1 MNTSTLDIQQLV
13 TAIVAAMTD
22 ADTVTPEPAP
32 VPATT
37 QDKAVDKAARKAKNQ
52 RTNRQINAQLS
63 NATKAFKAGN
73 GTACVAALEKAQALV
88 PTHVNKDGSLAWQS
102 TLDRIGAKA
111 QSFAE
116 KAAVSA

>member
-1 MNTSTLDIQQLV
+1 MSTITEGDLTQLV
-13 TAIVAAMTD
+13 AAIMAAMTEVD
-22 ADTVTPEPAP
+22 TPEPAP

-37 QDKAVDKAARKAKNQ
+37 QTLAVDKAARTARNQ

-73 GTACVAALEKAQALV
+73 GTACVAALQKAQNLV
-88 PTHVNKDGSLAWQS
+88 PTHLNKDGSLTWQS
-102 TLDRIGAKA
+102 TMDRIGAKA

-116 KAAVSA
+116 QASA

>member
-1 MNTSTLDIQQLV
+1 MSTITEGDLTQLV
-13 TAIVAAMTD
+13 AAIVTAMTE

-37 QDKAVDKAARKAKNQ
+37 QTKAAQKAARTAQNQ

-73 GTACVAALEKAQALV
+73 GTACVAALQKAQDLV
-88 PTHVNKDGSLAWQS
+88 PTHLNKDGSLTWQS

-116 KAAVSA
+116 QASA